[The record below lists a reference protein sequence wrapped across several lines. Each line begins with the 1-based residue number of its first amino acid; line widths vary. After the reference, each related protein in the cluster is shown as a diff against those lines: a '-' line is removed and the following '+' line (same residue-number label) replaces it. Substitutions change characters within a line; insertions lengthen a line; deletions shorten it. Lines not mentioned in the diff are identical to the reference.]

1 MKNEFDVTGAAG
13 TDISTATWI
22 IGLATAL
29 VVGVA
34 LGVVTADAAALRPE
48 RVGGCE
54 HRVPTAVVVDPVPGT

>member
-29 VVGVA
+29 V
-34 LGVVTADAAALRPE
+34 LGIAIGSVTADASTPETVCECPAATT
-48 RVGGCE
+48 GS
-54 HRVPTAVVVDPVPGT
+54 PG